1 VVLIYHPLFLYKEVA
16 MDYKQII
23 TRDDITTKL
32 TKRGYNLNDNGIL
45 DAVHFTTLEDAVDD
59 FLQGCTD
66 SINDLITTYRGKAWT
81 DKFLQDMSI
90 SGMTNPTTKQQE
102 YHDEYIRALIEH
114 IIFTYDNGDANASA
128 SKDNPNN
135 AYSPK
140 AVQILWNMNIL
151 R

>member
-1 VVLIYHPLFLYKEVA
+1 

-23 TRDDITTKL
+23 TRDNITTKL

-45 DAVHFTTLEDAVDD
+45 DTVHFATLEDAVDD

-66 SINDLITTYRGKAWT
+66 SINDLITTYRGKVWT
-81 DKFLQDMSI
+81 DKFLEDMSI

-128 SKDNPNN
+128 LKDNPNN

>member
-1 VVLIYHPLFLYKEVA
+1 
-16 MDYKQII
+16 MDYTQII
-23 TRDDITTKL
+23 TRDDITAKL
-32 TKRGYNLNDNGIL
+32 TKRGYNLFYNGVL
-45 DAVHFTTLEDAVDD
+45 DTVHFTTLEDAVDD

-66 SINDLITTYRGKAWT
+66 SLNDLITTYRGKKWT

-90 SGMTNPTTKQQE
+90 SGMTNASTKQQE
-102 YHDEYIRALIEH
+102 YHDEYIRALLEQC
-114 IIFTYDNGDANASA
+114 IFTYDNGDANASA

-140 AVQILWNMNIL
+140 AVSILWNMNIL

>member
-1 VVLIYHPLFLYKEVA
+1 

-66 SINDLITTYRGKAWT
+66 SINDLITTYRG
-81 DKFLQDMSI
+81 
-90 SGMTNPTTKQQE
+90 
-102 YHDEYIRALIEH
+102 
-114 IIFTYDNGDANASA
+114 
-128 SKDNPNN
+128 
-135 AYSPK
+135 
-140 AVQILWNMNIL
+140 
-151 R
+151 

>member
-1 VVLIYHPLFLYKEVA
+1 

-32 TKRGYNLNDNGIL
+32 TKRGYNLYDNGVL
-45 DAVHFTTLEDAVDD
+45 DAVHFATLEDAVDD

-66 SINDLITTYRGKAWT
+66 SINDLITTYRGKTWT

-128 SKDNPNN
+128 LKDNPNN

-140 AVQILWNMNIL
+140 AVQILWNINIL